1 MTPIPE
7 ANQNPR
13 ESGDTAPRALRL
25 VHWIPA
31 SAGEQGFLTAVL
43 VKLAAKAPNHV
54 WLGAAPLYRG
64 DDARRLARLARTEAE
79 WRKALGALEI
89 EAPAPMRTNL
99 YTALYHSLL
108 DRKSTR
114 LNSSH

>member
-64 DDARRLARLARTEAE
+64 ADARRLARLART
-79 WRKALGALEI
+79 
-89 EAPAPMRTNL
+89 APQAGVP
-99 YTALYHSLL
+99 LL
-108 DRKSTR
+108 AKVGRASWWEHGFQ
-114 LNSSH
+114 SV